1 MQYGKGG
8 DTNETNLVKTQWLS
22 WGGTLKIIWF
32 EPATVGRDTLY

>member
-8 DTNETNLVKTQWLS
+8 DTNKASLVNTEWLG

-32 EPATVGRDTLY
+32 EPPTVGRDTLY